1 MRMALRVESREQK
14 AVNSWQEAES
24 NWQYAVK
31 TRKESKLMMNTKRFI
46 SMWGVAIFGI
56 MLLLSSSDT
65 AFATSFDLRA
75 GGDFGL
81 AGNKGLS
88 VSATKNGLTL
98 TLEGL
103 TGLLDAGTNLAVFR
117 DKKDDKAEPG
127 TGTIFIGAKGAGVQ
141 DVNSKGSGGISGKG
155 PLGDEVIKLTF
166 SFPVI
171 TSSLTLTFTEF
182 DKTNSDPNKID
193 SPVIYLDP
201 IITGPSPDGPT
212 FIESDINPILVAEP
226 GFTNTFTLFF
236 SDLDLIG
243 KPSSVTTIYV
253 GEIEGHYVLSAVDP
267 PDSAPVPEPGTL
279 LLLGSG
285 LLGLGFLRRKN
296 KKGCRG

>member
-56 MLLLSSSDT
+56 MLLLSFPAT
-65 AFATSFDLRA
+65 AIAISFDLRA

-171 TSSLTLTFTEF
+171 TSSITLTFAEYELSKET
-182 DKTNSDPNKID
+182 
-193 SPVIYLDP
+193 PVIYLD
-201 IITGPSPDGPT
+201 TTDSPT
-212 FIESDINPILVAEP
+212 FGELDIEGVLQNIGDKIFYLD
-226 GFTNTFTLFF
+226 F
-236 SDLDLIG
+236 SLLPNIVDF
-243 KPSSVTTIYV
+243 PSVSMVFV
-253 GEIEGHYVLSAVDP
+253 GEIKGHYVLSEVDP
-267 PDSAPVPEPGTL
+267 PVAPDPVPEPGTL
-279 LLLGSG
+279 LLLASG

-296 KKGCRG
+296 KKGVPRV